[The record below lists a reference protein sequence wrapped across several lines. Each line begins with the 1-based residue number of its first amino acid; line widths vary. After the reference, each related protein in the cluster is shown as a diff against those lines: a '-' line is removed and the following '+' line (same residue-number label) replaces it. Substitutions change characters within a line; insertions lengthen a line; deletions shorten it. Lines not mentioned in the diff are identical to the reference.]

1 MPSPEM
7 LLTEAWQQE
16 KIDGSGN
23 DGDCGGEDDGLFD
36 QGRPGMLSVH
46 KEPPERFEIFLLI
59 LSQDGTTI
67 NSRNTPIGLIAQN
80 NVTNFVKFVHT
91 F

>member
-1 MPSPEM
+1 M
-7 LLTEAWQQE
+7 AWQQE

-59 LSQDGTTI
+59 LSQDGAAI
-67 NSRNTPIGLIAQN
+67 NSRNILIRQFVQKN
-80 NVTNFVKFVHT
+80 MTNFVKFMHT

>member
-1 MPSPEM
+1 MEKHN
-7 LLTEAWQQE
+7 TETGNAADRGMAWQQE

-46 KEPPERFEIFLLI
+46 NEPPERFEIFLLI
-59 LSQDGTTI
+59 LSQDGTAI
-67 NSRNTPIGLIAQN
+67 NSRNTLVGWIA
-80 NVTNFVKFVHT
+80 
-91 F
+91 

>member
-1 MPSPEM
+1 M
-7 LLTEAWQQE
+7 AWQQE

-46 KEPPERFEIFLLI
+46 NEPPERFEIFLLI
-59 LSQDGTTI
+59 LSQDGTAI
-67 NSRNTPIGLIAQN
+67 NSRNTLVGWIAQKKM
-80 NVTNFVKFVHT
+80 TNFVKFVHT

>member
-1 MPSPEM
+1 M
-7 LLTEAWQQE
+7 AWQQE

-23 DGDCGGEDDGLFD
+23 DGNCGGEDDGLSD

-59 LSQDGTTI
+59 LSQDGAAI
-67 NSRNTPIGLIAQN
+67 NSRNILIRQFVQKN
-80 NVTNFVKFVHT
+80 MTNFVKFMHT

>member
-1 MPSPEM
+1 M
-7 LLTEAWQQE
+7 AWQQE

-23 DGDCGGEDDGLFD
+23 DDNCGGEDDGLSD

-59 LSQDGTTI
+59 LSQDGAAI
-67 NSRNTPIGLIAQN
+67 NSRNILIRQFAQKN
-80 NVTNFVKFVHT
+80 MTNFVKFMHT